1 MKIDFNP
8 FPELETERLFLRK
21 LKEEEDMYDVF
32 NMRKDPSMHEYT
44 DTRPDE
50 KLEDSIDYI
59 RRMNQGVDENK
70 WIVWGLQ
77 DKGSDRIIG
86 TISIWN
92 IYPDEE
98 KAELG
103 FGIVPEFRGRGIMTE
118 GLREVVDYSFR
129 EANFKKLEAFTEE
142 GNSKS
147 ISVLQR
153 CGFIED
159 RRVIDQSPFDGKEYK
174 MVVYKRTHPNLLD

>member
-8 FPELETERLFLRK
+8 FPNLETERLILRK
-21 LKEEEDMYDVF
+21 LTEDDMYDVF

-50 KLEDSIDYI
+50 QLDDTIDYI
-59 RRMNQGVDENK
+59 RKMSQGIDENK
-70 WIVWGLQ
+70 WILWGLE
-77 DKGSDRIIG
+77 DKETGKIIG

-92 IYPDEE
+92 IYPADE

-103 FGIVPEFRGRGIMTE
+103 FGIIQEFRGRGLMTE
-118 GLREVVDYSFR
+118 SLREVVDYSFR
-129 EANFKKLEAFTEE
+129 DMNLNRLEAFTEE
-142 GNSKS
+142 SNLKS
-147 ISVLQR
+147 ISLLER

-159 RRVIDQSPFDGKEYK
+159 RRVIDQSPFDGREYK
-174 MVVYKRTHPNLLD
+174 MVVLTRTHPKRL